1 MFLKTKNEKD
11 NLSMYLRI
19 YLTGNQAA
27 LYLKKTIYETLIKNK
42 KKNLDVFTGLNVF
55 DVRRWLRVGAR
66 RILLYNKSAKKFLYV
81 DNFL

>member
-55 DVRRWLRVGAR
+55 DVRR
-66 RILLYNKSAKKFLYV
+66 
-81 DNFL
+81 